1 MENETSFQLFDR
13 FREGDEQAAALL
25 FDRYVSRLTALA
37 RSRMSAHLERRV
49 AAEDVVQSV
58 YGSFFVRAR
67 EGQYAL
73 EQSGDLWRLLA
84 AITLNK
90 VYRQAERHTAGK
102 RSINAERSFQA
113 DNDASFLAAPPEM
126 LDRQPSP
133 DEAAMVSENLQLLM
147 EDFPDLQRQMLQ
159 LRLQGYLIEEIAEQV
174 GRSERSVRR
183 VLDKARDWLKAR
195 AASDAVE

>member
-1 MENETSFQLFDR
+1 MMENDTSFQLFDR
-13 FREGDEQAAALL
+13 FRQGDEQAAALL

-90 VYRQAERHTAGK
+90 VYRQVSATRPANAPSMPNEAFKPTTTPVSWPHLPRCWIASPRPTK
-102 RSINAERSFQA
+102 RPWSAKIYNC
-113 DNDASFLAAPPEM
+113 
-126 LDRQPSP
+126 
-133 DEAAMVSENLQLLM
+133 
-147 EDFPDLQRQMLQ
+147 
-159 LRLQGYLIEEIAEQV
+159 
-174 GRSERSVRR
+174 
-183 VLDKARDWLKAR
+183 
-195 AASDAVE
+195 